1 MHTHIEWD
9 DPGVHGVEAHYAKD
23 PNNSSEPHPGTI
35 VSGRYQGMNVRVK
48 VEAYKDKVSI
58 GEVAALI
65 DAKGERVKQ
74 HGKLSLGDIVRLPDD
89 KRAFESAP
97 APEKEDDD

>member
-9 DPGVHGVEAHYAKD
+9 DPGADSVTAHYAKN
-23 PNNSSEPHPGTI
+23 PNDYSEPHPGSV

-48 VEAYKDKVSI
+48 VEAYSDQVSI
-58 GEVAALI
+58 GEVAAII
-65 DAKGERVKQ
+65 DAKGERIKE

-97 APEKEDDD
+97 AYPKEDED